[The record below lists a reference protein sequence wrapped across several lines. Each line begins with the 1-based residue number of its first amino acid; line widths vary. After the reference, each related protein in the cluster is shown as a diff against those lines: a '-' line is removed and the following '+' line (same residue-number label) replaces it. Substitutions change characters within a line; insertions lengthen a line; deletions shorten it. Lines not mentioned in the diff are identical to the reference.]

1 MSITSSAVDKHKLK
15 LSSEYCDM

>member
-1 MSITSSAVDKHKLK
+1 MNITSSAVDKHNLK